1 MKLPL
6 DPHAVLPA
14 LSLDDTARQDFVA
27 SLRGHLS
34 SRVMPGN
41 HELYSKVVEPR
52 FVERHGRKPSH
63 YSEVRSVMECEPFYQ
78 FWSALQ
84 RCSQER
90 MWDATIDAV
99 ERDLDR
105 LNANRRSRKLLG
117 SLSLDASLEI
127 PDYHRVVDIHL
138 QPGGYHT
145 EFMNN
150 DLAAGAIYDLG
161 LDVYSNGAMGCR
173 NEFLGEL
180 LIEHFL
186 KSFPKKNPKIILDM
200 GCAIGNSTLPWA
212 RRFPTA
218 RVEAIDVA
226 APQLRYG
233 HQRAESLGVSVQFSQ
248 QNAERTNFPS
258 ASFDLVVSHI
268 MLHETSARA
277 LPKIFTECRRLLK
290 PGGVML
296 HLEIARGNSVF
307 ENFMTNWESW
317 NNNETFGHHL
327 THIDYVE
334 LAARAGFAIE
344 SARCERHV
352 GERDPQQQLYSA
364 ESPWQFISAVA

>member
-1 MKLPL
+1 MKVPL
-6 DPHAVLPA
+6 VPHAVLPA

-27 SLRGHLS
+27 ALRGHLS

-41 HELYSKVVEPR
+41 HELYSKVVEPQ
-52 FVERHGRKPSH
+52 FVERHGRKPEH
-63 YSEVRSVMECEPFYQ
+63 YSEVRSVMERETFYQ

-90 MWDATIDAV
+90 MWDATIDVV

-105 LNANRRSRKLLG
+105 LNATRPSRKLLG
-117 SLSLDASLEI
+117 SLRLDASLDI

-145 EFMNN
+145 EFVTD

-161 LDVYSNGAMGCR
+161 LDVYSNGAMGRR

-180 LIEHFL
+180 LIEYFS
-186 KSFPKKNPKIILDM
+186 KAFSAQSPKIILDM

-212 RRFPTA
+212 RKFPTA

-233 HQRAESLGVSVQFSQ
+233 HQRAESLGVAVQFSQ

-258 ASFDLVVSHI
+258 ASLDRKSTRLNSSHVSESR
-268 MLHETSARA
+268 MPSSA
-277 LPKIFTECRRLLK
+277 
-290 PGGVML
+290 
-296 HLEIARGNSVF
+296 
-307 ENFMTNWESW
+307 
-317 NNNETFGHHL
+317 
-327 THIDYVE
+327 
-334 LAARAGFAIE
+334 
-344 SARCERHV
+344 
-352 GERDPQQQLYSA
+352 
-364 ESPWQFISAVA
+364 